1 MAHPQLQDSLL
12 LIGDV
17 EHTFYEA
24 IFLLVLSCNS
34 YNDFF

>member
-24 IFLLVLSCNS
+24 IFFVSAQL
-34 YNDFF
+34 